1 MQKNHPGKKRNVS
14 KITSWWWITGNQVVL
29 WRAFNPENQWVKQAK
44 RLPWQDLETDYAKHF
59 KSCGCGEVG
68 ACSSKQ
74 SLAWVIVQWLKS
86 WVKIRICNTFW
97 DSNIF
102 QTEPPFNIFLM
113 TYFRKRLSAEVI
125 NRFNEKIIEL
135 ARKDSLSQI
144 LRRKARKSRILTPKE
159 PKSENAGTI
168 LMDATCAP
176 ANIRRIWIWS
186 MMPGNW
192 QKISSTFFYDSSR
205 IPCIVRVPSCK
216 YIAGDTLKSP
226 NILNAV
232 LPNGAAHCV
241 VYWTPSVKMLNVK
254 FVCPDQS
261 LDVRRKW
268 LIPIF
273 WSSNWPIIPL
283 VIGKVRSMQT
293 PSWARASDGATQ
305 RFFRNGD
312 CDYDSNR

>member
-1 MQKNHPGKKRNVS
+1 MRKS
-14 KITSWWWITGNQVVL
+14 LSWL
-29 WRAFNPENQWVKQAK
+29 
-44 RLPWQDLETDYAKHF
+44 
-59 KSCGCGEVG
+59 
-68 ACSSKQ
+68 
-74 SLAWVIVQWLKS
+74 
-86 WVKIRICNTFW
+86 
-97 DSNIF
+97 
-102 QTEPPFNIFLM
+102 
-113 TYFRKRLSAEVI
+113 
-125 NRFNEKIIEL
+125 EKILPQMMIH
-135 ARKDSLSQI
+135 
-144 LRRKARKSRILTPKE
+144 RRKAEKSRTLTKRSQNR
-159 PKSENAGTI
+159 KMFWWMRFASRRTSNS
-168 LMDATCAP
+168 
-176 ANIRRIWIWS
+176 RRIWIWS

-205 IPCIVRVPSCK
+205 IPCIVRVPGCK

-241 VYWTPSVKMLNVK
+241 FYWTPSVKMLNVK